1 MERGVGAVI
10 RISLPDTVTNEGSI
24 QLVGKTFDGTHDVG
38 NLAAAPKVQR
48 NKNAALFAIID
59 KTDLPEA
66 YRNATSP
73 EVCR

>member
-10 RISLPDTVTNEGSI
+10 RISLPDTVTDEGSI

-48 NKNAALFAIID
+48 NKNSVLFAKID
-59 KTDLPEA
+59 ANPLPDA
-66 YRNATSP
+66 YKKMPQLR
-73 EVCR
+73 R